1 MSSQLGAAAALPSQ
15 RSWDVGRPIVLL
27 LDTEC
32 EVPESCKAL
41 MALGHHDSQNKS
53 TRRRVL
59 KDAHTMQHIRNY
71 IVKDR
76 KLTRQAAVQYGTD
89 LGWSEMRV
97 GRREGNNNKGKD

>member
-32 EVPESCKAL
+32 KVPESCKAL

-59 KDAHTMQHIRNY
+59 KDAHTMQHLRNY
-71 IVKDR
+71 IVKDCE
-76 KLTRQAAVQYGTD
+76 LTRQAAVQYGTN